1 MRNRAILAASAVV
14 ATVMLRAASARATA
28 TSLALPFIDDD
39 YPRAVALAKQRQVP
53 IFVESWAPW

>member
-1 MRNRAILAASAVV
+1 MRNRAMWAVGALIVASLAH
-14 ATVMLRAASARATA
+14 AAAARATP

-39 YPRAVALAKQRQVP
+39 YPRAVALAKQRQIP

>member
-1 MRNRAILAASAVV
+1 MRNRAMLAAGALLATSLLSA
-14 ATVMLRAASARATA
+14 AGARATT